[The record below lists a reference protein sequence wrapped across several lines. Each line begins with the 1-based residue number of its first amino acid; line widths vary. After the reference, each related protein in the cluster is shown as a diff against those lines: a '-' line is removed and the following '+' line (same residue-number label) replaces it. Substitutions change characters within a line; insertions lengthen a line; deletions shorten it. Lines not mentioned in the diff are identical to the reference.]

1 METAATLW
9 SALALVLVALLGV
22 IIGMVVCIL
31 IFWLCGRETGLES
44 RTDTTQL
51 IRTVRDA
58 VAMELREWRE

>member
-31 IFWLCGRETGLES
+31 IFWLCGRETARES
-44 RTDTTQL
+44 VTDATQL

-58 VAMELREWRE
+58 VAMELREWRA